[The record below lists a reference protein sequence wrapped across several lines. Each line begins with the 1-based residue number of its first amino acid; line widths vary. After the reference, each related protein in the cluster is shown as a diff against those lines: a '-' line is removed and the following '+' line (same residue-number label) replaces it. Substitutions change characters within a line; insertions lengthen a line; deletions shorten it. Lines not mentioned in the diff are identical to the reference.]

1 MLKINITTFD
11 FKKEFLIELKSSD
24 INIEK
29 SIIIDDFLKISVV
42 LTKEKESVIIVQGNI
57 SGTIRMACSRCLE
70 EFKNPINNNFVAM
83 FKEKQL
89 MKKDDAETDVF
100 PYENNIIDLFDL
112 IRQTVIMEIP
122 MKPLC
127 KNDCAGLCP
136 VCGKNL
142 NREKCSCKVQ
152 NIFNPFKDINIH

>member
-11 FKKEFLIELKSSD
+11 FKKEFLIELKNSD

-29 SIIIDDFLKISVV
+29 SIIIDDFLKIFVV
-42 LTKEKESVIIVQGNI
+42 LTKEKESLVIAQGNI
-57 SGTIRMACSRCLE
+57 SGAIRMVCSRCLE
-70 EFKNPINNNFVAM
+70 EFKNPINSNFVAM
-83 FKEKQL
+83 FKKKQL
-89 MKKDDAETDVF
+89 MKKEDVETDVF

-127 KNDCAGLCP
+127 KNDCAGLCS

-142 NREKCSCKVQ
+142 NREKCNCKLQ
-152 NIFNPFKDINIH
+152 NIFNPFKDININ